1 VTTRVTRLHA
11 WILRH
16 ARGRLRRSWLFA
28 LGQPVA
34 SLTTTGRHSG
44 LPRST
49 VVAYFEDG
57 DDLIVAAANL
67 GNERD
72 PDWSR
77 NLEAHPTATV
87 VAAGRRFEVRAHRAE
102 GEDARLLWAAWLER
116 QPSAESFGRIAGRP
130 IPVFRLT
137 PIGRAKQRR

>member
-1 VTTRVTRLHA
+1 V
-11 WILRH
+11 
-16 ARGRLRRSWLFA
+16 RRSWLFA

-34 SLTTTGRHSG
+34 SLTTTGRRSG

-67 GNERD
+67 GNEHD

-77 NLEAHPTATV
+77 NLEAHPRATV
-87 VAAGRRFEVRAHRAE
+87 VAAGRRLEVRARRAQ
-102 GEDARLLWAAWLER
+102 GEDARLLWEGWLQR
-116 QPSAESFGRIAGRP
+116 QPAAERFARIAGRP

-137 PIGRAKQRR
+137 PTAREDASR